1 MTFRTCS
8 NRADSTIDFSK
19 VCRLLGILIL
29 YTAIIDPY
37 RIAFIHAL
45 EDDLCRSFSVFDGF
59 DIFIDIVFIL
69 NIAVQV
75 GPPSFFFFAWS
86 KYQL

>member
-1 MTFRTCS
+1 M
-8 NRADSTIDFSK
+8 
-19 VCRLLGILIL
+19 LGIMVL

-37 RIAFIHAL
+37 RIAFVHAL

-75 GPPSFFFFAWS
+75 GALSFFFWLGWNTDYRLSNIYTLKIINMMFIS
-86 KYQL
+86 I